1 MVKRATEYPYPM
13 TLPTLL
19 LLLGLYFIIF
29 DLFLGQNDPLC
40 GEVLQKKINKFLQSR
55 RMWKIFIPNGFY
67 CTVLWRIKRQ
77 YCNIIP
83 VPHKI
88 LWK

>member
-1 MVKRATEYPYPM
+1 MSLSDNKHKFYMVKRATGYPYPM

-40 GEVLQKKINKFLQSR
+40 GEVPQKKINKFLQS
-55 RMWKIFIPNGFY
+55 
-67 CTVLWRIKRQ
+67 
-77 YCNIIP
+77 
-83 VPHKI
+83 
-88 LWK
+88 